1 MKDRCFQ
8 LKTKQPLMH
17 PKATNC
23 LGDDNTE
30 AKTKYNILNAEQN
43 PSRIP
48 VEPNLVTGLTLQ
60 PALCL
65 G

>member
-1 MKDRCFQ
+1 
-8 LKTKQPLMH
+8 MH

-23 LGDDNTE
+23 LGDDNIE